1 MKTIKNLLLAF
12 MCLVS
17 ASAMAQKYVGG
28 DISLLPSYEEN
39 GSKYLDQDGTPIDD
53 VILFSKDNGLNAM
66 RVRLFVDPSK
76 APAEAKRQGVCQD
89 LDYVKALGKR
99 IKDAGLKLML
109 DFHYSD
115 TWADPTN
122 QWTPDAWKS
131 LDDDA
136 LYQQIYDYTKDVLQ
150 ELKAAGAE
158 PDFIQTGN
166 EISYGLCWG
175 PINTKT
181 PVKSWENWDRFTTL
195 LKQAGKACR
204 EECPEAKII
213 IHTELVRNTG
223 VLTDFYNHMR
233 DASVDYDIIGTSFYS
248 YYHGNLEQLEA
259 ALKLMEGYGKD
270 IMIVEVGYFYAW
282 QPEISGSGADL
293 SDLYPV
299 SGEGQA
305 AYTQALIDVLNRH
318 ERVTGLFWWM
328 MEANEYGHTGA
339 QQTTNDWYNASLWD
353 DRTGHVNPAFFLLQD
368 FLEGQADGIR
378 QPEQAWP
385 ASQDDAWYT
394 LSGLRVSHPVPQGLY
409 IHHGKK
415 CLYK

>member
-1 MKTIKNLLLAF
+1 MKTAKNLLLAC
-12 MCLVS
+12 MCLFSV
-17 ASAMAQKYVGG
+17 SAMAQKYVGG

-39 GSKYLDQDGTPIDD
+39 GSKYLDPDGKPIDD
-53 VILFSKDNGLNAM
+53 VIRYSKDNGLNAM

-76 APAEAKRQGVCQD
+76 APADEKREGVRQD

-115 TWADPTN
+115 TWADPSN
-122 QWTPDAWKS
+122 QWTPNAWAGLS
-131 LDDDA
+131 NDELN
-136 LYQQIYDYTKDVLQ
+136 QQIYDYTKDVLQ
-150 ELKAAGAE
+150 EMKAAGAK

-181 PVKSWENWDRFTTL
+181 PVKSWDDWDRFTTL

-233 DASVDYDIIGTSFYS
+233 DAGVDYDIIGTSFYS
-248 YYHGNLEQLEA
+248 YYHGNLEKLEN
-259 ALKLMEGYGKD
+259 ALKFMEGYDKD

-293 SDLYPV
+293 SDLYPI

-305 AYTQALIDVLNRH
+305 AYTQALIEVLNRH

-339 QQTTNDWYNASLWD
+339 QQTTDDWYNAGLWD
-353 DRTGHVNPAFFLLQD
+353 DRTGRVNPAFFLLQD

-378 QPEQAWP
+378 QPEQARP

-394 LSGLRVSHPVPQGLY
+394 LSGLRVSRPVPQGLY